1 MKTYVGLDVSM
12 DETAV
17 CVVGEDGQVLAER
30 KVPSTPEA
38 IAAFVSAKAPGAAR
52 VGLET
57 GSLSVWLHGELRAR
71 GLPVVCIDARHAK
84 AALSMRI
91 NKTDRNDA
99 AGLAQVMR
107 TGWYRETHVKSGPSH
122 LARALLASRALLV
135 GMRGDIA
142 NQIRGLLKTF
152 GVVMGKPA
160 GGFRKK
166 AAEVTAADLADSP
179 ELARLVATLL
189 EARDEVSRRIAV
201 LDREVARAVR
211 ANEVCKRFMTAP
223 GVGGVVALSVWAA
236 IDEPARFRRSTS
248 VGAYFGLTPR
258 RYASGEVDRTG
269 RVSKCGDKS
278 VRTHLYEAA
287 NVILTRIKRPSAL
300 QTWGLDL
307 ARRSGLKKARVAVAR
322 KLSVIL
328 HRMWRDGTEFSA
340 TGKSATT
347 AAA

>member
-1 MKTYVGLDVSM
+1 MTTYVGLDVSL
-12 DETAV
+12 DETAI
-17 CVVGEDGQVLAER
+17 CVVGEDGKVLTER
-30 KVPSTPEA
+30 KVPSTPDA
-38 IAAFVSAKAPGAAR
+38 IAAFIADRASEVAR

-71 GLPVVCIDARHAK
+71 GLPVICIDARHAK

-107 TGWYRETHVKSGPSH
+107 TGWYREAHVKSGPSH

-152 GVVMGKPA
+152 GVIVGKPK

-166 AAEVTAADLADSP
+166 AGEVTAVDLAESP
-179 ELARLVATLL
+179 ELARLVETLL
-189 EARDEVSRRIAV
+189 TARDEVSRQVAA
-201 LDREVARAVR
+201 LDREVMRMARG
-211 ANEVCKRFMTAP
+211 NEACKRFMTAP

-236 IDEPARFRRSTS
+236 IDEPARFRCSTR

-269 RVSKCGDKS
+269 RVSKCGDKG

-287 NVILTRIKRPSAL
+287 NVILTRIRRPSAL
-300 QTWGLDL
+300 QVWGLDL
-307 ARRSGLKKARVAVAR
+307 ARRSGFRKAKVAVAR
-322 KLSVIL
+322 KLAVIL
-328 HRMWRDGTEFSA
+328 HRMWRDGTEFRPAGAASA
-340 TGKSATT
+340 MA
-347 AAA
+347 

>member
-17 CVVGEDGQVLAER
+17 CVVGEHGGVLAER

-38 IAAFVSAKAPGAAR
+38 IAAFVAAKAPGVVR

-99 AGLAQVMR
+99 AGLAQIIR
-107 TGWYRETHVKSGPSH
+107 TGWYREAHVKSGPSH

-160 GGFRKK
+160 GGFRKR

-179 ELARLVATLL
+179 ELARLVETLL
-189 EARDEVSRRIAV
+189 AARDEVSKRIAI
-201 LDREVARAVR
+201 LDREVARAAR
-211 ANEVCKRFMTAP
+211 ANEACRRFMTAP

-236 IDEPARFRRSTS
+236 IDQPARFRRSTS

-269 RVSKCGDKS
+269 RVSKCGDKG

-287 NVILTRIKRPSAL
+287 NVILTRIKHPSAL
-300 QTWGLDL
+300 RAWGLDL
-307 ARRSGLKKARVAVAR
+307 ARRSGFKKAKVAVAR
-322 KLSVIL
+322 KLSIIL
-328 HRMWRDGTEFSA
+328 HRMWRDGTEFRPTGSA
-340 TGKSATT
+340 VAM
-347 AAA
+347 A